1 MQTVPGRPAHE
12 STDPWIRLVFGFG
25 LHRMADVGI
34 AELPTECRCEPE
46 PAPCRRMHLCRTH
59 GPHEFVAHWFPAG
72 TGEPPRTS
80 PPEVRGGRTSTRA
93 WERTSDH
100 D

>member
-12 STDPWIRLVFGFG
+12 SIDPWIRLAFGFG
-25 LHRMADVGI
+25 LRRMADVGI
-34 AELPTECRCEPE
+34 AEPPTECRSETEPT
-46 PAPCRRMHLCRTH
+46 PCRRMHLCRPH
-59 GPHEFVAHWFPAG
+59 HPHEFVTHWFPAG

-80 PPEVRGGRTSTRA
+80 PPEVRGGRTSNRA
-93 WERTSDH
+93 WERTFDH